1 MILVFLPP
9 NDTIVVQP
17 LAQSIIASFK
27 IQYKKKLLQWVLS
40 HHHDAT
46 LKDLRKV
53 VPNIRQVIVWSY
65 EVWREL

>member
-9 NDTIVVQP
+9 NVTIVVQP

-40 HHHDAT
+40 QVYSG
-46 LKDLRKV
+46 LV
-53 VPNIRQVIVWSY
+53 VV
-65 EVWREL
+65 ELSFI